1 VFGKLKFKRNQKKGP
16 LSINPKKRL
25 NFTKNGLLLSKN
37 NNMVLDLK
45 EPVKLRLLY
54 GIAEKS
60 YFDMTNQEREIAAAK
75 GLERAKEAAFTRGL
89 PIIYGENGYVI
100 AEYADGRRFI
110 HENGIDIKAYY
121 GN

>member
-1 VFGKLKFKRNQKKGP
+1 M
-16 LSINPKKRL
+16 
-25 NFTKNGLLLSKN
+25 T
-37 NNMVLDLK
+37 LDIK

-60 YFDMTNQEREIAAAK
+60 YFEMTDTERTVAAAK
-75 GLERAKEAAFTRGL
+75 GFERAKEAAFTRGL
-89 PIIYGENGYVI
+89 PIIYGEQGYVI

-110 HENGIDIKAYY
+110 RENGVDIKPYY

>member
-1 VFGKLKFKRNQKKGP
+1 
-16 LSINPKKRL
+16 
-25 NFTKNGLLLSKN
+25 
-37 NNMVLDLK
+37 MVLDLE
-45 EPVKLRLLY
+45 EPTQLRLLY

-60 YFDMTNQEREIAAAK
+60 YFDMTDQERDIAAAK

-89 PIIYGENGYVI
+89 PIIYGEQGYVI

-110 HENGIDIKAYY
+110 RENGIDTTLYN

>member
-1 VFGKLKFKRNQKKGP
+1 MVF
-16 LSINPKKRL
+16 
-25 NFTKNGLLLSKN
+25 
-37 NNMVLDLK
+37 DLK
-45 EPVKLRLLY
+45 EPTQLRLLY

-60 YFDMTNQEREIAAAK
+60 YFDMTDQERDVAAAK

-89 PIIYGENGYVI
+89 PIIYGEQGYVI

-110 HENGIDIKAYY
+110 RENGTDIKPYD

>member
-1 VFGKLKFKRNQKKGP
+1 MFEDYIKTEP
-16 LSINPKKRL
+16 I
-25 NFTKNGLLLSKN
+25 LLQ
-37 NNMVLDLK
+37 
-45 EPVKLRLLY
+45 Y

-60 YFDMTNQEREIAAAK
+60 YFDMTTDERQQVAA
-75 GLERAKEAAFTRGL
+75 LVFERAKEAAFTRGL

-110 HENGIDIKAYY
+110 RENSKDSRPYN

>member
-1 VFGKLKFKRNQKKGP
+1 MFEEAIKTQPIILQ
-16 LSINPKKRL
+16 
-25 NFTKNGLLLSKN
+25 
-37 NNMVLDLK
+37 
-45 EPVKLRLLY
+45 Y

-60 YFDMTNQEREIAAAK
+60 YFDMSNEERNK
-75 GLERAKEAAFTRGL
+75 VSNLVFERVKEAAFTRNL

-110 HENGIDIKAYY
+110 REDGKDIKPYY